1 MVGQINHDWLLGE
14 RNPHWDLG
22 WKIYFPA
29 FVTVTYENPVEIALL
44 PLDHLVR
51 NCLSWK
57 SSLNVTH
64 YNWGHFCCNHG
75 MSYIITNLTIMAIWR
90 SNGFRIHPHM
100 AEKQGTLLFSGTFGH
115 TVGFCIMLTEPPVT
129 QEIELDCENHNSSQ
143 STSISWVTGGSVSIT
158 HNLVA
163 CE

>member
-1 MVGQINHDWLLGE
+1 MNHDWLLGE
-14 RNPHWDLG
+14 RNPHWDWG

-29 FVTVTYENPVEIALL
+29 FVTVTYKHPVEIALL

-90 SNGFRIHPHM
+90 SNGFRIHAHI
-100 AEKQGTLLFSGTFGH
+100 AEKQGTLLFSATFGH
-115 TVGFCIMLTEPPVT
+115 TVLWLLTAGLCNIPNQNQPNLFTNPIVL
-129 QEIELDCENHNSSQ
+129 IK
-143 STSISWVTGGSVSIT
+143 SVQIT
-158 HNLVA
+158 KIHVLLFF
-163 CE
+163 